1 MARWCTRS
9 AAATSLRCGL
19 LVAGLAVASGSTAGA
34 QELEP
39 GAYAAAP
46 IRLNLG
52 VVSNTVSFGE
62 LAFDPAVPIEDAS
75 ATMNFTTLGYGRT
88 LALAS
93 RFANVSIGVPI
104 VAGHLEGRVL
114 GDFAEADRFGM
125 GDPRARIGINLYG
138 APAMDGPTFAKVN
151 PRRLVGASLTV
162 GIPLGQYSPERLI
175 NIGSNRWAFKP
186 EVGVVYGLERW
197 TIETYGGVWF
207 FTRNS
212 NFYGGRVRM
221 QDPIGSMQ
229 CHVHYVL
236 TPRLL
241 LSGNANFYVGGRT
254 TVNGTE
260 NVDLQRNMRVG
271 ATLSRPLSGRRVL
284 RIALSHGAITT
295 IGAAFTSVSVA
306 FQQVW

>member
-1 MARWCTRS
+1 MSFRY
-9 AAATSLRCGL
+9 GL
-19 LVAGLAVASGSTAGA
+19 LVASLVFGCDTVASA

-52 VVSNTVSFGE
+52 VVTNTVSFGD

-88 LALAS
+88 LALVGRS
-93 RFANVSIGVPI
+93 ANVSIGVPI
-104 VAGHLEGRVL
+104 VAGHLEGRLL
-114 GDFAEADRFGM
+114 GNFAEADRFGM
-125 GDPRARIGINLYG
+125 GDPRARIAINLYG
-138 APAMDGPTFAKVN
+138 APAMDAPTFVKVN
-151 PRRLVGASLTV
+151 PRRLVGASLTI

-186 EVGVVYGLERW
+186 EVGVVNGFGRW
-197 TIETYGGVWF
+197 TIESYGGVWL

-212 NFYGGRVRM
+212 DFYGGRVRT

-229 CHVHYVL
+229 FHVHYVL
-236 TPRLL
+236 NPRLL
-241 LSGNANFYVGGRT
+241 LSGNMNFYVGGRT

-260 NVDLQRNMRVG
+260 NLDLQRNMRVG
-271 ATLSRPLSGRRVL
+271 ATLSRPLSAGQVL
-284 RIALSHGAITT
+284 RVAASHGAITT

-306 FQQVW
+306 FQQVWGGR